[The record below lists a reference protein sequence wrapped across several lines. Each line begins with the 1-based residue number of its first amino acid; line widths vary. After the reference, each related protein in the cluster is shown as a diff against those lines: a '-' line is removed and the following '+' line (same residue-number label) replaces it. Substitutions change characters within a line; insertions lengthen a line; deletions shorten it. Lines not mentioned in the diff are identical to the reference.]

1 VTAGRLAGQVVLITG
16 GARGQGRSHA
26 VASAREG
33 ADVVLVDRCSDVPHL
48 RYPLA
53 CRADLAET
61 ERLVRDQGREALAL
75 VGDVRDAAFFDG
87 AVASALER
95 FGRID
100 AVVAN
105 AGVHGGG
112 SAQDADRAV
121 WDEVLTTNLTGVF
134 QTIRSVAP
142 HMIERGYGRIVAT
155 ASNQGRMAVPGSV
168 PYVASKWGV
177 VGLVKAAALDLAPF
191 GITVN
196 AVAPGNTSTP
206 MVHNP
211 ALYRALRPDLAE
223 PAWSDVEPIL
233 AEHHV
238 QPVALLEPAE
248 ITAAVLFLLGPD
260 TPHVTGSVIDVN
272 AGSSARYTA

>member
-1 VTAGRLAGQVVLITG
+1 MSGQLAGQVVFVTG

-26 VASAREG
+26 EAAAREG
-33 ADVVLVDRCSDVPHL
+33 ADVVLFDRCQDSAAVA
-48 RYPLA
+48 YPLA
-53 CRADLAET
+53 TEADLAQTAE
-61 ERLVRDQGREALAL
+61 LVRAHGREVLAL
-75 VGDVRDAAFFDG
+75 TGDVRDPAEVDS
-87 AVASALER
+87 AVAEAVRR

-100 AVVAN
+100 ALIAN

-112 SAQDADRAV
+112 SIQDADRGI
-121 WDEVLTTNLTGVF
+121 WDEVLGVNLTGVF
-134 QTIRSVAP
+134 QSMRAVAP

-177 VGLVKAAALDLAPF
+177 VGLVKAAALDLAAF

-206 MVHNP
+206 MVHND
-211 ALYRALRPDLAE
+211 ALYRALRPDLDAPE
-223 PAWSDVEPIL
+223 WKDVEPL
-233 AEHHV
+233 LREHHV
-238 QPVALLEPAE
+238 QPVTLLDAAE
-248 ITAAVLFLLGPD
+248 ITAAVLFLIGPG

-272 AGSSARYTA
+272 AGSAARYTA